1 MSNVVRGS
9 PSLVGRG
16 IANPMFARTRGF
28 KSHSPRFF
36 FKIKEILE
44 KEVYEVMIVN
54 KLILEKL
61 KIISKT
67 YGFSCLDYQI
77 FIIKNGFRNLDQLV

>member
-1 MSNVVRGS
+1 
-9 PSLVGRG
+9 
-16 IANPMFARTRGF
+16 
-28 KSHSPRFF
+28 
-36 FKIKEILE
+36 
-44 KEVYEVMIVN
+44 MIVT

-61 KIISKT
+61 NIISKT